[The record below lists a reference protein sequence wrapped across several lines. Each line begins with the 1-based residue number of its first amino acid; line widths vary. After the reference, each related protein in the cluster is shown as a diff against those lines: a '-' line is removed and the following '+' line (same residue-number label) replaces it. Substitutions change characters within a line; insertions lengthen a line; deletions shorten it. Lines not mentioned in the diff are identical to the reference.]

1 GSRARYVGLAGLT
14 VLGVPLATAGHGV
27 AEPCVSPEI
36 PEMAFQ
42 RSHRLNLLRLVVL
55 LLVALAGIKFLFR
68 DRTPGGSVAHPEL
81 CFCGARCRGQLVPPF
96 TLELHKHVS
105 KDSGFWGDTGDIVQD
120 IIPQSQV
127 LEVPPAKII
136 SLKQK
141 QQVPRD
147 VSATEMRLV
156 HLDLKGAAPRVF
168 PLLSQLGANGVLM
181 EYEDMFPFKGELE
194 ILRSPYAY
202 SEEDIEQIQQLA
214 EQHKLEVV
222 PLVQT
227 FGHVEFILKHDKY
240 QHLREVE
247 RFPNSFNPHVP
258 DTLALLKNILSQ
270 VIEKHRRSTW
280 IHIGADEVFHLGEG
294 MDSKNWMSHNKGDV
308 GTMYLKH
315 IKEVL
320 GFLTAQYW
328 GLRVLMWDDM
338 LRKISV
344 GALRVPFLTK
354 YVESGFEA
362 VWFASAF
369 KGTTGPAQAWT
380 PLSYHLKN
388 HLSWLKVMQA
398 VPRLAPLRLQGVVL
412 TGWQSR
418 AGTVQRWWLSLS
430 RRYDH
435 YSVLCELLPVSI
447 PSLAICL
454 QTLVNGEP
462 PSPALTSHCLP
473 HPVLLGRALGGRG
486 FTEEAKRK
494 VLDVLGLESVQ
505 LEQSTCEG
513 RGAFPGVEIYHMVEQ
528 VNGHLKESILKA
540 LEEESAIKGWFSPYH
555 RKRQFGNP
563 RNMESFGSKVLK
575 YVECWELGR
584 TCVGLGGVL
593 GWDRRELDPC
603 SPLSRLHDDWESF
616 IRDLRAQLDRIYFPD
631 TAEEWMEENVN
642 PYLDQLRDL
651 VQDYRAIIRLNGRPK
666 AT

>member
-1 GSRARYVGLAGLT
+1 
-14 VLGVPLATAGHGV
+14 
-27 AEPCVSPEI
+27 
-36 PEMAFQ
+36 
-42 RSHRLNLLRLVVL
+42 
-55 LLVALAGIKFLFR
+55 
-68 DRTPGGSVAHPEL
+68 
-81 CFCGARCRGQLVPPF
+81 
-96 TLELHKHVS
+96 
-105 KDSGFWGDTGDIVQD
+105 
-120 IIPQSQV
+120 
-127 LEVPPAKII
+127 
-136 SLKQK
+136 
-141 QQVPRD
+141 
-147 VSATEMRLV
+147 MRLV
-156 HLDLKGAAPRVF
+156 HLDLKGAAPRVSYLEQVF
-168 PLLSQLGANGVLM
+168 PFLSQLGANGILI

-202 SEEDIEQIQQLA
+202 SEEDIERIQQLA
-214 EQHKLEVV
+214 EQHKLEVI

-227 FGHVEFILKHDKY
+227 FGHVEFILKHEKY

-258 DTLALLKNILSQ
+258 NTLALLKSILAQ
-270 VIEKHRRSTW
+270 VIEKHRRSSW

-294 MDSKNWMSHNKGDV
+294 MDSKNWMSRNKGDA

-320 GFLTAQYW
+320 DFLAAQYW
-328 GLRVLMWDDM
+328 GLRALMWDDM

-344 GALRVPFLTK
+344 GALRVALVAHTCPTAGPFLTK
-354 YVESGFEA
+354 YAESGFQS

-369 KGTTGPAQAWT
+369 KGTTGPAQTWT

-398 VPRLAPLRLQGVVL
+398 LPQLAPLRFQGIVL
-412 TGWQSR
+412 TGWQ
-418 AGTVQRWWLSLS
+418 
-430 RRYDH
+430 RYDH

-454 QTLVNGEP
+454 QTLVNG
-462 PSPALTSHCLP
+462 
-473 HPVLLGRALGGRG
+473 G

-494 VLDVLGLESVQ
+494 VLDILGLESVQ

-513 RGAFPGVEIYHMVEQ
+513 RGAFPGVDIYHMVEQ
-528 VNGHLKESILKA
+528 VNGHLKESILKT

-575 YVECWELGR
+575 
-584 TCVGLGGVL
+584 
-593 GWDRRELDPC
+593 
-603 SPLSRLHDDWESF
+603 LHEDWESF
-616 IRDLRAQLDRIYFPD
+616 VRDLRAQLERVYFPD
-631 TAEEWMEENVN
+631 TVEEWMEENVN

-651 VQDYRAIIRLNGRPK
+651 VRDYR
-666 AT
+666 

>member
-1 GSRARYVGLAGLT
+1 
-14 VLGVPLATAGHGV
+14 
-27 AEPCVSPEI
+27 
-36 PEMAFQ
+36 
-42 RSHRLNLLRLVVL
+42 
-55 LLVALAGIKFLFR
+55 
-68 DRTPGGSVAHPEL
+68 
-81 CFCGARCRGQLVPPF
+81 
-96 TLELHKHVS
+96 
-105 KDSGFWGDTGDIVQD
+105 
-120 IIPQSQV
+120 
-127 LEVPPAKII
+127 
-136 SLKQK
+136 
-141 QQVPRD
+141 
-147 VSATEMRLV
+147 MRLV
-156 HLDLKGAAPRVF
+156 HLDLKGAAPRVSYLEQVF

-202 SEEDIEQIQQLA
+202 SEEDIERIQQLA
-214 EQHKLEVV
+214 EQHKLEVI

-227 FGHVEFILKHDKY
+227 FGHVEFILKHEKY

-258 DTLALLKNILSQ
+258 DTLALLKSILAQ

-344 GALRVPFLTK
+344 GALRGEGTGTAGVAPGSSAAPVSAPAGIVP
-354 YVESGFEA
+354 S
-362 VWFASAF
+362 ASRSPSPV
-369 KGTTGPAQAWT
+369 GM
-380 PLSYHLKN
+380 
-388 HLSWLKVMQA
+388 SWGSMRS
-398 VPRLAPLRLQGVVL
+398 PRLPPA
-412 TGWQSR
+412 
-418 AGTVQRWWLSLS
+418 AGTDVPSLLWWLSPPC
-430 RRYDH
+430 RYDH

-454 QTLVNGEP
+454 QTLVNG
-462 PSPALTSHCLP
+462 
-473 HPVLLGRALGGRG
+473 G

-494 VLDVLGLESVQ
+494 VLDVLGLQSVQ

-563 RNMESFGSKVLK
+563 RNLESFGSKVLK
-575 YVECWELGR
+575 
-584 TCVGLGGVL
+584 
-593 GWDRRELDPC
+593 
-603 SPLSRLHDDWESF
+603 LHEDWESF
-616 IRDLRAQLDRIYFPD
+616 VRDLRAQLERIYFPD
-631 TAEEWMEENVN
+631 TVEEWMEENVN

-651 VQDYRAIIRLNGRPK
+651 VRDYR
-666 AT
+666 

>member
-1 GSRARYVGLAGLT
+1 
-14 VLGVPLATAGHGV
+14 
-27 AEPCVSPEI
+27 
-36 PEMAFQ
+36 
-42 RSHRLNLLRLVVL
+42 
-55 LLVALAGIKFLFR
+55 
-68 DRTPGGSVAHPEL
+68 
-81 CFCGARCRGQLVPPF
+81 
-96 TLELHKHVS
+96 
-105 KDSGFWGDTGDIVQD
+105 
-120 IIPQSQV
+120 
-127 LEVPPAKII
+127 
-136 SLKQK
+136 
-141 QQVPRD
+141 
-147 VSATEMRLV
+147 MRLV
-156 HLDLKGAAPRVF
+156 HLDLKGAAPRVSYLEQVF

-202 SEEDIEQIQQLA
+202 SEEDIERIQQLA

-227 FGHVEFILKHDKY
+227 FGHVEFILKHEKY

-258 DTLALLKNILSQ
+258 DTLALLKSILSQ
-270 VIEKHRRSTW
+270 VVEKHRRSTW

-344 GALRVPFLTK
+344 GALRG
-354 YVESGFEA
+354 E
-362 VWFASAF
+362 
-369 KGTTGPAQAWT
+369 GTALA
-380 PLSYHLKN
+380 L
-388 HLSWLKVMQA
+388 
-398 VPRLAPLRLQGVVL
+398 LAPVPGSSAPAHPGRH
-412 TGWQSR
+412 R
-418 AGTVQRWWLSLS
+418 AQRQQEPTPCPVGMRVSGKHEEPEALLLLAPTCPGCSPCRGWLSPPC
-430 RRYDH
+430 RYDH

-454 QTLVNGEP
+454 QTLVNG
-462 PSPALTSHCLP
+462 
-473 HPVLLGRALGGRG
+473 G
-486 FTEEAKRK
+486 FTEEAKKK
-494 VLDVLGLESVQ
+494 VLDVLGLENVQ

-555 RKRQFGNP
+555 RKHQFGNP

-575 YVECWELGR
+575 
-584 TCVGLGGVL
+584 
-593 GWDRRELDPC
+593 
-603 SPLSRLHDDWESF
+603 LHEDWESF
-616 IRDLRAQLDRIYFPD
+616 VRDLRAQLERIYFPD
-631 TAEEWMEENVN
+631 TVEEWLEENVN

-651 VQDYRAIIRLNGRPK
+651 VWDYR
-666 AT
+666 

>member
-1 GSRARYVGLAGLT
+1 
-14 VLGVPLATAGHGV
+14 
-27 AEPCVSPEI
+27 
-36 PEMAFQ
+36 
-42 RSHRLNLLRLVVL
+42 
-55 LLVALAGIKFLFR
+55 
-68 DRTPGGSVAHPEL
+68 
-81 CFCGARCRGQLVPPF
+81 
-96 TLELHKHVS
+96 
-105 KDSGFWGDTGDIVQD
+105 
-120 IIPQSQV
+120 
-127 LEVPPAKII
+127 
-136 SLKQK
+136 
-141 QQVPRD
+141 
-147 VSATEMRLV
+147 MRLV
-156 HLDLKGAAPRVF
+156 HLDLKGAAPRVSYLEQVF
-168 PLLSQLGANGVLM
+168 PLLSQLGANGVLI

-202 SEEDIEQIQQLA
+202 SEEDIERIQQLA

-227 FGHVEFILKHDKY
+227 FGHVEFILKHEKY

-258 DTLALLKNILSQ
+258 DTLALLKSILSQ

-294 MDSKNWMSHNKGDV
+294 MDSKNWMSHHKGDV

-320 GFLTAQYW
+320 GFLTAQFW

-344 GALRVPFLTK
+344 GALRG
-354 YVESGFEA
+354 EG
-362 VWFASAF
+362 
-369 KGTTGPAQAWT
+369 
-380 PLSYHLKN
+380 
-388 HLSWLKVMQA
+388 
-398 VPRLAPLRLQGVVL
+398 
-412 TGWQSR
+412 TGWHLCQAPPMHPLCARPGRRHTQRQQEPMPCPGGTWLSGKREVGPPCPPCAHR
-418 AGTVQRWWLSLS
+418 AVLARCCLSLS
-430 RRYDH
+430 HRYDH

-454 QTLVNGEP
+454 QTLVNG
-462 PSPALTSHCLP
+462 
-473 HPVLLGRALGGRG
+473 G

-494 VLDVLGLESVQ
+494 VLDVLGLDSVQ

-555 RKRQFGNP
+555 RKRHFGNP

-575 YVECWELGR
+575 
-584 TCVGLGGVL
+584 
-593 GWDRRELDPC
+593 
-603 SPLSRLHDDWESF
+603 LHEDWESF
-616 IRDLRAQLDRIYFPD
+616 VRDLREQLERIYFPD
-631 TAEEWMEENVN
+631 TVEEWLEENVN

-651 VQDYRAIIRLNGRPK
+651 VRDYR
-666 AT
+666 

>member
-1 GSRARYVGLAGLT
+1 
-14 VLGVPLATAGHGV
+14 
-27 AEPCVSPEI
+27 
-36 PEMAFQ
+36 
-42 RSHRLNLLRLVVL
+42 
-55 LLVALAGIKFLFR
+55 
-68 DRTPGGSVAHPEL
+68 
-81 CFCGARCRGQLVPPF
+81 
-96 TLELHKHVS
+96 
-105 KDSGFWGDTGDIVQD
+105 
-120 IIPQSQV
+120 
-127 LEVPPAKII
+127 
-136 SLKQK
+136 
-141 QQVPRD
+141 
-147 VSATEMRLV
+147 MRLI
-156 HLDLKGAAPRVF
+156 HLDLKGAAPRVSYLEQVF
-168 PLLSQLGANGVLM
+168 PLLSQLGANGVLI

-202 SEEDIEQIQQLA
+202 SEEDIERIQQLA

-227 FGHVEFILKHDKY
+227 FGHVEFILKHEKY

-258 DTLALLKNILSQ
+258 DTLALLKSILSQ

-294 MDSKNWMSHNKGDV
+294 LDSKNWMSHNKGDV

-328 GLRVLMWDDM
+328 GLRALMWDDM

-344 GALRVPFLTK
+344 GALRGEGTGMAAVAPGPGSSSSAHSCVHPGRGRAQCQQEPVPGPVGMWVSGNHEEPEAPSCCWQQCPLAALPA
-354 YVESGFEA
+354 ESGIA
-362 VWFASAF
+362 KHVS
-369 KGTTGPAQAWT
+369 PVQA
-380 PLSYHLKN
+380 
-388 HLSWLKVMQA
+388 MA
-398 VPRLAPLRLQGVVL
+398 APPH
-412 TGWQSR
+412 
-418 AGTVQRWWLSLS
+418 
-430 RRYDH
+430 RYDH
-435 YSVLCELLPVSI
+435 YSVLCELLPVGI

-454 QTLVNGEP
+454 QTLVNG
-462 PSPALTSHCLP
+462 
-473 HPVLLGRALGGRG
+473 G

-494 VLDVLGLESVQ
+494 VLEVLGLESVQ

-575 YVECWELGR
+575 
-584 TCVGLGGVL
+584 
-593 GWDRRELDPC
+593 
-603 SPLSRLHDDWESF
+603 LHEDWESF
-616 IRDLRAQLDRIYFPD
+616 VRDLRAQLERVYFPD
-631 TAEEWMEENVN
+631 TVEEWMEENVN

-651 VQDYRAIIRLNGRPK
+651 VRDYR
-666 AT
+666 

>member
-1 GSRARYVGLAGLT
+1 
-14 VLGVPLATAGHGV
+14 
-27 AEPCVSPEI
+27 
-36 PEMAFQ
+36 
-42 RSHRLNLLRLVVL
+42 
-55 LLVALAGIKFLFR
+55 
-68 DRTPGGSVAHPEL
+68 
-81 CFCGARCRGQLVPPF
+81 
-96 TLELHKHVS
+96 
-105 KDSGFWGDTGDIVQD
+105 
-120 IIPQSQV
+120 
-127 LEVPPAKII
+127 
-136 SLKQK
+136 
-141 QQVPRD
+141 
-147 VSATEMRLV
+147 MRLV
-156 HLDLKGAAPRVF
+156 HLDLKGAAPRVSYLEQVF
-168 PLLSQLGANGVLM
+168 PLLSQLGANGVLI

-202 SEEDIEQIQQLA
+202 SEEDIERIQQLA

-227 FGHVEFILKHDKY
+227 FGHVEFILKHEKY

-258 DTLALLKNILSQ
+258 DTLALLKSILSQ

-294 MDSKNWMSHNKGDV
+294 MDSKNWMSHHKGDV

-344 GALRVPFLTK
+344 GALRGEGTGWHLCQPPQLHRRHHSQRQQEPMPCPGGAWLSGKREEPEVP
-354 YVESGFEA
+354 SCRRH
-362 VWFASAF
+362 
-369 KGTTGPAQAWT
+369 QR
-380 PLSYHLKN
+380 PLSPQT
-388 HLSWLKVMQA
+388 V
-398 VPRLAPLRLQGVVL
+398 LA
-412 TGWQSR
+412 WC
-418 AGTVQRWWLSLS
+418 WLSLS
-430 RRYDH
+430 LSLSLSPSCRYDH
-435 YSVLCELLPVSI
+435 FSVLCELLPVSI

-454 QTLVNGEP
+454 QTLVNG
-462 PSPALTSHCLP
+462 
-473 HPVLLGRALGGRG
+473 G

-555 RKRQFGNP
+555 RKRHFGNP

-575 YVECWELGR
+575 
-584 TCVGLGGVL
+584 
-593 GWDRRELDPC
+593 
-603 SPLSRLHDDWESF
+603 LHEDWESF
-616 IRDLRAQLDRIYFPD
+616 VRDLRAQLESIYFPD
-631 TAEEWMEENVN
+631 TVEEWLEENVN

-651 VQDYRAIIRLNGRPK
+651 VRDYR
-666 AT
+666 

>member
-1 GSRARYVGLAGLT
+1 
-14 VLGVPLATAGHGV
+14 
-27 AEPCVSPEI
+27 
-36 PEMAFQ
+36 
-42 RSHRLNLLRLVVL
+42 
-55 LLVALAGIKFLFR
+55 
-68 DRTPGGSVAHPEL
+68 
-81 CFCGARCRGQLVPPF
+81 
-96 TLELHKHVS
+96 
-105 KDSGFWGDTGDIVQD
+105 
-120 IIPQSQV
+120 
-127 LEVPPAKII
+127 
-136 SLKQK
+136 
-141 QQVPRD
+141 
-147 VSATEMRLV
+147 MRLV
-156 HLDLKGAAPRVF
+156 HLDLKGAAPRVSYLEQVF
-168 PLLSQLGANGVLM
+168 PLLSQLGANGVLI

-202 SEEDIEQIQQLA
+202 SEEDIERIQQLA

-227 FGHVEFILKHDKY
+227 FGHVEFILKHEKY

-258 DTLALLKNILSQ
+258 DTLALLKTILSQ
-270 VIEKHRRSTW
+270 VIEKHRHSTW

-320 GFLTAQYW
+320 SFLTAQYW

-344 GALRVPFLTK
+344 GALRGEGTGTEVVAPVPGSSAAPTVCPPWQASPPVPAGA
-354 YVESGFEA
+354 YVLLCGSRG
-362 VWFASAF
+362 SMR
-369 KGTTGPAQAWT
+369 
-380 PLSYHLKN
+380 S
-388 HLSWLKVMQA
+388 
-398 VPRLAPLRLQGVVL
+398 PRLPLA
-412 TGWQSR
+412 
-418 AGTVQRWWLSLS
+418 AGTNVPSLL
-430 RRYDH
+430 YDH

-454 QTLVNGEP
+454 QTLVNG
-462 PSPALTSHCLP
+462 
-473 HPVLLGRALGGRG
+473 G

-575 YVECWELGR
+575 
-584 TCVGLGGVL
+584 
-593 GWDRRELDPC
+593 
-603 SPLSRLHDDWESF
+603 LHEDWESF
-616 IRDLRAQLDRIYFPD
+616 VRDLRAQLERIYFPD
-631 TAEEWMEENVN
+631 TVEEWMEENVN

-651 VQDYRAIIRLNGRPK
+651 VRDYR
-666 AT
+666 

>member
-1 GSRARYVGLAGLT
+1 MGTRLARGAAPMPPFPGSRAA
-14 VLGVPLATAGHGV
+14 LGRGAGH
-27 AEPCVSPEI
+27 EI

-55 LLVALAGIKFLFR
+55 LLVALGGIKFLFR
-68 DRTPGGSVAHPEL
+68 DS
-81 CFCGARCRGQLVPPF
+81 F

-105 KDSGFWGDTGDIVQD
+105 KDSGFWGDTGDVVQD

-127 LEVPPAKII
+127 LEVPAAKITG
-136 SLKQK
+136 LKQK

-156 HLDLKGAAPRVF
+156 HLDLKGAAPRVSYLEQVF
-168 PLLSQLGANGVLM
+168 PLLSQLGANGVLI

-202 SEEDIEQIQQLA
+202 SEEDIERIQQLA

-227 FGHVEFILKHDKY
+227 FGHVEFILKHQKY

-258 DTLALLKNILSQ
+258 DTLALLKSILSQ
-270 VIEKHRRSTW
+270 
-280 IHIGADEVFHLGEG
+280 VFHLGEG
-294 MDSKNWMSHNKGDV
+294 MDSKNWMSRNKGDV

-344 GALRVPFLTK
+344 GALRESGIAKHVSPVVWFYAPDFEAEQIVPFLTK

-388 HLSWLKVMQA
+388 HLSWLQVMQA

-412 TGWQSR
+412 TGWQ
-418 AGTVQRWWLSLS
+418 
-430 RRYDH
+430 RYDH

-454 QTLVNGEP
+454 QTLVNG
-462 PSPALTSHCLP
+462 
-473 HPVLLGRALGGRG
+473 G

-575 YVECWELGR
+575 
-584 TCVGLGGVL
+584 
-593 GWDRRELDPC
+593 
-603 SPLSRLHDDWESF
+603 LHEDWESF
-616 IRDLRAQLDRIYFPD
+616 VRDLRAQLERIYFPD
-631 TAEEWMEENVN
+631 TVEEWMEENIN

-651 VQDYRAIIRLNGRPK
+651 VRDYRAIIRLNARPK